1 MRSSC
6 TILRERGLD
15 FQCEIIG
22 EGPLQ
27 RDLQARIDQHHLAG
41 RLTLAGSKA
50 QRAITSRLAEATVLT
65 LPCRV
70 DPDGAMDNLPTVIM
84 EAMAAAL
91 PVVTTDLGGTRE
103 MVVDGETGFVIA
115 PENTRAI
122 ADATERFL
130 TDRALAQQFGQRGR
144 QRAIDLFSIS
154 RNVRALRKIIS

>member
-1 MRSSC
+1 M
-6 TILRERGLD
+6 RERGLD

-27 RDLQARIDQHHLAG
+27 RELQARIDQHHLAG
-41 RLTLAGSKA
+41 RLTLAGPKA

-91 PVVTTDLGGTRE
+91 PIVTTDLGGTRE

-130 TDRALAQQFGQRGR
+130 TDRALAQQFGQCGR